1 MTTNHSLQGIYQ
13 FGSTPIYLAW
23 QPVDELFMFKR
34 LHLGTPVGSYN
45 TMQNFSTPIE
55 VVFLHIT
62 LLHLGWLSTDTI
74 PSDLYPE
81 LFI

>member
-1 MTTNHSLQGIYQ
+1 MTNNRDLQGIYQ
-13 FGSTPIYLAW
+13 YGASLIYLAW
-23 QPVDELFMFKR
+23 QPVDKLFMFKR
-34 LHLGTPVGSYN
+34 LRIGTAVGSYS
-45 TMQNFSTPIE
+45 TMHNFSAPMSII
-55 VVFLHIT
+55 FLHLD